1 VTEAMERVIDEA
13 IAELT
18 PLVGVRAACRATGRP
33 QANHYRRHR
42 KSPKPPRPHRDP
54 VPQPR
59 ALSPA
64 ERVQVRALLNSEQH
78 VDKAPAAVYHE
89 LLDEGV
95 YVASISSMYRILV
108 RHEALVSSDGGERPS
123 ISSPS

>member
-1 VTEAMERVIDEA
+1 VTE
-13 IAELT
+13 LWN
-18 PLVGVRAACRATGRP
+18 PTGF
-33 QANHYRRHR
+33 
-42 KSPKPPRPHRDP
+42 
-54 VPQPR
+54 
-59 ALSPA
+59 
-64 ERVQVRALLNSEQH
+64 
-78 VDKAPAAVYHE
+78 VDKAPATVYHE